1 MSTNYPTS
9 IDNATTMPVVVDN
22 VTIVTAAHHN
32 NQSDALQAVE
42 TKLGTGASTA
52 TDGKFLVGNTT
63 AGSSQWRTIAAT
75 DVPDISATYA
85 PAAKGV
91 TNGDSHDHSGGDG
104 GQIAY
109 ASLSGT
115 PTIPVKATGTE
126 IDAGTNDAKFA
137 TPKAI
142 EDSSIAFTTDKLS
155 NFASTSSAELAGV
168 ISDETGSGKL
178 VFDTSPTLVTP
189 TLGVASATS
198 VNKVAIT
205 APTTSATITVADGK
219 TFTNSN
225 TLTLTATDGST
236 LAIGTGGTLGTA
248 AYTASTAYATS
259 AQGTTADNAVP
270 KSLFDANSIIYAK
283 TDDTPLALVVG
294 ASTIVGR
301 KSTGDIVALTATETR
316 TILNVADGATA
327 NTKATGAEVDTGT
340 DDAKF
345 VTSKAMEDSDYI
357 KSTGNAATATNIANN
372 TGTTT
377 TVLHGNAAG
386 APSFGAIVEADLSLS
401 DNSTGNVS
409 TSKHGF
415 TPKLSNNAGQFLD
428 GTGNW
433 SAPSGSGDVLGP
445 ATNTADY
452 LPQWN
457 GANSKTLKD
466 GVAIPTGG
474 LAGLTS
480 PVFTTPQINDT
491 SSDHQYITAVSEL
504 TADRTVTL
512 PLLTADDEFM
522 FKTHHADLYGSNSMA
537 RQAIINGN
545 FDVWQRGTTVTNGAV
560 GTYLADRW
568 QITIT
573 NNGTLPT
580 NIVSSRQLQ
589 TSGDLPG
596 SYYHYRIAPDG
607 AGSGFGVNDA
617 YGIQQTC
624 EYATRYLAGN
634 GKKVTVSFYA
644 RSSIANKKL
653 GVYLLQSYGTGGSP
667 TAGEVI
673 NGESWTLTSS
683 WVKYTYT
690 FTTNTLASKTFGTT
704 NDDYLRL
711 SFWTMWGSTIGSR
724 VNSAGVGETFVGSG
738 NIDIAQVQLC
748 AGDVALPFMPKSFE
762 EELRACMRYCEKVNV
777 PIHYGWIGAGG
788 FFTITVDYSV
798 PKRANI
804 TSTISDESLSGLVY
818 NSETVGPSGYS
829 RIYSGSGG
837 TAQNVN
843 GSFILIASAEL

>member
-1 MSTNYPTS
+1 MATNYPTS
-9 IDNATTMPVVVDN
+9 LDDTTTMPVVVDN
-22 VTIVTAAHHN
+22 ITIVSASHHN

-42 TKLGTGASTA
+42 TKVGTGASTA

-91 TNGDSHDHSGGDG
+91 TNGDTHDHSGGDG

-115 PTIPVKATGTE
+115 PTIPTKATGAE
-126 IDAGTNDAKFA
+126 IDIGTNDTKFA

-142 EDSSIAFTTDKLS
+142 EDSSVAFTTDKLS
-155 NFASTSSAELAGV
+155 NFAATTSAELAGV

-340 DDAKF
+340 DDTKF

-386 APSFGAIVEADLSLS
+386 APSFGAVVEADITLAA
-401 DNSTGNVS
+401 NTTNNVS
-409 TSKHGF
+409 TTKHGF
-415 TPKLSNNAGQFLD
+415 CPTLSDNAGQFLD
-428 GTGNW
+428 GKGNW
-433 SAPSGSGDVLGP
+433 SSPSGSGDVLGP

-491 SSDHQYITAVSEL
+491 TADHQYITAVSEL

-512 PLLTADDEFM
+512 PLLTGNDEFV
-522 FKTHHADLYGSNSMA
+522 FKDHTQTLTNKTIDGDTNTVQDLPYSS
-537 RQAIINGN
+537 
-545 FDVWQRGTTVTNGAV
+545 VKAV
-560 GTYLADRW
+560 AWIAYTP
-568 QITIT
+568 TIT
-573 NNGTLPT
+573 NLTAGSATISGAYCQIGKSVFFRVTIAFANDSSIDGALSINLPVTINSNYASISPIATAVFYDANVGWIVGGVASNGAIKIS
-580 NIVSSRQLQ
+580 NASSTYLMWIA
-589 TSGDLPG
+589 TASNTPMDVVSGDYLMING
-596 SYYHYRIAPDG
+596 SYEA
-607 AGSGFGVNDA
+607 A
-617 YGIQQTC
+617 
-624 EYATRYLAGN
+624 
-634 GKKVTVSFYA
+634 
-644 RSSIANKKL
+644 
-653 GVYLLQSYGTGGSP
+653 
-667 TAGEVI
+667 
-673 NGESWTLTSS
+673 
-683 WVKYTYT
+683 
-690 FTTNTLASKTFGTT
+690 
-704 NDDYLRL
+704 
-711 SFWTMWGSTIGSR
+711 
-724 VNSAGVGETFVGSG
+724 
-738 NIDIAQVQLC
+738 
-748 AGDVALPFMPKSFE
+748 
-762 EELRACMRYCEKVNV
+762 
-777 PIHYGWIGAGG
+777 
-788 FFTITVDYSV
+788 
-798 PKRANI
+798 
-804 TSTISDESLSGLVY
+804 
-818 NSETVGPSGYS
+818 
-829 RIYSGSGG
+829 
-837 TAQNVN
+837 
-843 GSFILIASAEL
+843 